1 MVVIDIPG
9 FGRRFKMA
17 TNDAQQRF
25 FAQHPVGLPITYQGG
40 KEGGGLYAAKFQGG
54 AFSVHH
60 RFGRGLPCKLD
71 KRIPFLQGAEA
82 AGVSGI

>member
-9 FGRRFKMA
+9 FGEEVQDGDKR
-17 TNDAQQRF
+17 AQQRF
-25 FAQHPVGLPITYQGG
+25 FAQHPVGLPIAYQGG

>member
-1 MVVIDIPG
+1 
-9 FGRRFKMA
+9 MA
-17 TNDAQQRF
+17 TNALNNDFLLNIQSVYPSLTKAEKKVADYTLQNS
-25 FAQHPVGLPITYQGG
+25 
-40 KEGGGLYAAKFQGG
+40 G